1 MSSGKC
7 RFIEVSIVLIL
18 GLYCHVNAGMAA
30 GHIFDWKPFQVNKS
44 FKPGSPSGFQIE
56 KLINENDFSDAYSHE
71 IYEPITNRPLPK
83 NVSAEK
89 LWQLRVSR
97 LAIDPVRKDIK
108 QEEQEEQLT
117 REILNTMPSM
127 VTDWK
132 GRESFEMIG
141 EFFEPSVNLEIRF

>member
-30 GHIFDWKPFQVNKS
+30 GHIFDWKPFQVNKL
-44 FKPGSPSGFQIE
+44 FKPGSSLGFQLE
-56 KLINENDFSDAYSHE
+56 KLINEDDFSYVYSRDF
-71 IYEPITNRPLPK
+71 YKPIANRPASES
-83 NVSAEK
+83 VSDEK
-89 LWQLRVSR
+89 LLQLTVSR

-108 QEEQEEQLT
+108 EEEREEQLT

-132 GRESFEMIG
+132 GRASLEMIG